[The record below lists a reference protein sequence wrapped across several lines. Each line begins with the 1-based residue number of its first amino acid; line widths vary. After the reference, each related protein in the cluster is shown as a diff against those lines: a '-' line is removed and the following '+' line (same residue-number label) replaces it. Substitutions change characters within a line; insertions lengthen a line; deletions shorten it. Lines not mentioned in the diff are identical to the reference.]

1 MHLIAPLLDCLI
13 VLRYQKMF
21 NTTELNK
28 LKKLLIRFSL
38 LKFGPSVP
46 SFVIAFFV
54 RSSSTGLNCYFDL
67 SLDYMTGP
75 VNSSSINYVT
85 HGN

>member
-1 MHLIAPLLDCLI
+1 MHLIAPLFDCLI

-46 SFVIAFFV
+46 SFVIVVFV
-54 RSSSTGLNCYFDL
+54 GSSSTGLNGYFDL
-67 SLDYMTGP
+67 SLNYMTGS
-75 VNSSSINYVT
+75 V
-85 HGN
+85 